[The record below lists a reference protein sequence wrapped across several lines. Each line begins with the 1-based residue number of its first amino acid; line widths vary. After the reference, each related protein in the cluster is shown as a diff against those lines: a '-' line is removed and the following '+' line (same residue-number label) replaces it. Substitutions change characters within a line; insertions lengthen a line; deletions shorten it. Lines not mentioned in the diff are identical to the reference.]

1 MKIFSN
7 IDKRSQD
14 RYVCI
19 LLILVLVGSAFQNVK
34 VVGPLNP
41 GHLLALCFIP
51 FLLPK
56 LKETKFPPAVIC
68 IFTAYILCVSLFAS
82 FKWGLDTS
90 IIIIC
95 LSFTLSLSLSS
106 WEEISHLNHIRKYSN

>member
-41 GHLLALCFIP
+41 GHLLALCFS
-51 FLLPK
+51 
-56 LKETKFPPAVIC
+56 
-68 IFTAYILCVSLFAS
+68 IL
-82 FKWGLDTS
+82 
-90 IIIIC
+90 
-95 LSFTLSLSLSS
+95 
-106 WEEISHLNHIRKYSN
+106 